1 MITIVVNSAVHYYSD
16 CCKNWF
22 DLYS

>member
-1 MITIVVNSAVHYYSD
+1 MITVVVYSAVHYYSD